1 MEALLILGGVIGF
14 VVAWIW
20 LVFGSLRLGS
30 RAVLLA
36 VLLPLVTPFL
46 RDSAFARLP
55 RILLL
60 ASLLCVGGGLWL
72 LQQHQPEHFA
82 RLLSGQWHQQVPA
95 GELQG
100 TLMGQPFAPDKVYW
114 RGDQLVFAETAGE
127 RVRRSLVVR
136 FDGATR
142 LLQGTAIDLLP
153 GDDGPWPQMVL
164 QWYTGALASP
174 GLRRVVSDYSLSL
187 SLAPQGRDGADM
199 VVHLHL
205 PAEHR
210 TRLTG
215 RVTLA
220 ERPSWLGRSL
230 TSTQRPAP
238 PPEPAAPTPPP
249 AGWQEVSLLAVLD
262 EPEHF
267 VGQRLRLV
275 TIAGREY
282 EGGLKAVTSERRLV
296 LALPQGANQVDFQ
309 FHPVDIALIE
319 VRPRI

>member
-14 VVAWIW
+14 AVAWVW

-36 VLLPLVTPFL
+36 ALLPLITPFL

-60 ASLLCVGGGLWL
+60 VSLLCAGAGFWL

-82 RLLSGQWHQQVPA
+82 RLLSGQWQKEVPA

-100 TLMGQPFAPDKVYW
+100 TLMGQPFAPDQVYW
-114 RGDQLVFAETAGE
+114 RGDQLIFAETAGE

-136 FDGATR
+136 FDGATS

-174 GLRRVVSDYSLSL
+174 GLRRVASGYSLSL
-187 SLAPQGRDGADM
+187 SLAPQGREGAEM
-199 VVHLHL
+199 VVHLRL
-205 PAEHR
+205 PAEHN

-230 TSTQRPAP
+230 NSSQPPAP
-238 PPEPAAPTPPP
+238 QPEPAAPAPTP
-249 AGWQEVSLLAVLD
+249 ADWQEVSLLAVLD

-275 TIAGREY
+275 TVAGREH
-282 EGGLKAVTSERRLV
+282 EGVLKAVTSERRLV
-296 LALPQGANQVDFQ
+296 LALPQGAKKREAKKKRN
-309 FHPVDIALIE
+309 
-319 VRPRI
+319 

>member
-14 VVAWIW
+14 AVAWVW

-36 VLLPLVTPFL
+36 ALLPLVTPFL

-60 ASLLCVGGGLWL
+60 ASVLCAGAGFWL

-82 RLLSGQWHQQVPA
+82 RLLSGQWQKEVPA

-100 TLMGQPFAPDKVYW
+100 TLMGQPFAPDQVYW
-114 RGDQLVFAETAGE
+114 RGDQLIFAETAGE

-136 FDGATR
+136 FDGATS

-174 GLRRVVSDYSLSL
+174 GLRRVASGYSLSL
-187 SLAPQGRDGADM
+187 SLAPQGREGAEM
-199 VVHLHL
+199 VVHLRL
-205 PAEHR
+205 PAEHQ

-230 TSTQRPAP
+230 NNVQPVVPQPA
-238 PPEPAAPTPPP
+238 PAAPAPTP
-249 AGWQEVSLLAVLD
+249 ADWQEVSLLAVLD

-275 TIAGREY
+275 TVAGREH
-282 EGGLKAVTSERRLV
+282 EGVLKAVTSERRLV

>member
-14 VVAWIW
+14 VVAWVW

-36 VLLPLVTPFL
+36 ALLPLVTPFL

-55 RILLL
+55 RILVLV
-60 ASLLCVGGGLWL
+60 SLLCAGAGFWL

-82 RLLSGQWHQQVPA
+82 RLLSGQWQKEVPA
-95 GELQG
+95 VELQG
-100 TLMGQPFAPDKVYW
+100 TQMGQPFAPDQVYW
-114 RGDQLVFAETAGE
+114 RGDQLIFAETAGE

-136 FDGATR
+136 FDGATS

-153 GDDGPWPQMVL
+153 GDEGPWPQMVL

-174 GLRRVVSDYSLSL
+174 GLRRVASGYSLSL
-187 SLAPQGRDGADM
+187 SLAPQGREGAEM
-199 VVHLHL
+199 VVHLRL
-205 PAEHR
+205 PAEHQ

-230 TSTQRPAP
+230 NSAQPLAP
-238 PPEPAAPTPPP
+238 QPEPAAPAPSP
-249 AGWQEVSLLAVLD
+249 ADWQEVSLLAVLD

-275 TIAGREY
+275 TVAGREH
-282 EGGLKAVTSERRLV
+282 EGVLKAVTSERRLV